1 MARMDIH
8 KDGKPFKKG
17 DDRINRKGRPKKLP
31 QLDVLLAEV
40 LGDTEEGKTHA
51 QQILEAIRRKAKAGD
66 VKAAQLL
73 LDRGYGKAKESLD
86 ITTNGENINQPKI
99 QVEII
104 TKPKD
109 DSNGAS

>member
-1 MARMDIH
+1 MP
-8 KDGKPFKKG
+8 KPENLKPFKKG
-17 DDRINRKGRPKKLP
+17 YDERRSKTGRPKKLP

-51 QQILEAIRRKAKAGD
+51 QQILEALRRKAKSGD

-86 ITTNGENINQPKI
+86 ITTNGENITQPKI
-99 QVEII
+99 QVEIL
-104 TKPKD
+104 TKKND
-109 DSNGAS
+109 DKSGS

>member
-1 MARMDIH
+1 MPN
-8 KDGKPFKKG
+8 KDLNKYSKPFKKG
-17 DDRINRKGRPKKLP
+17 DARINRNGRPKKLP

>member
-1 MARMDIH
+1 MPRMDIH

-17 DDRINRKGRPKKLP
+17 DSRINRNGRPKKLP

-51 QQILEAIRRKAKAGD
+51 QQILEAIRRKAKNGD

-86 ITTNGENINQPKI
+86 ITTNGENITQPKI
-99 QVEII
+99 QVEIL
-104 TKPKD
+104 TKKND
-109 DSNGAS
+109 DKSGS